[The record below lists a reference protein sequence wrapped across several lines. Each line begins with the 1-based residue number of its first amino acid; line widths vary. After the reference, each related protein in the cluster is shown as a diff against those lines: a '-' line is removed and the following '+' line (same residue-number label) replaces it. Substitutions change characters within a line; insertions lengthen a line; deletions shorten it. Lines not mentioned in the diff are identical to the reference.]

1 MTLSWPLRTGG
12 YEVVRATPQRQLAA
26 QPILVGAALA
36 PLSEP
41 GDSTTRSAATPAQDP
56 ATVAPAALR
65 PEQIVDGAIE
75 SLFAD
80 ETEIL
85 GDDPSSVQELD
96 LALLQLV
103 E

>member
-1 MTLSWPLRTGG
+1 M
-12 YEVVRATPQRQLAA
+12 
-26 QPILVGAALA
+26 
-36 PLSEP
+36 
-41 GDSTTRSAATPAQDP
+41 
-56 ATVAPAALR
+56 R

-80 ETEIL
+80 ESEVL
-85 GDDPSSVQELD
+85 GDDISSVQELD